1 LDYIGY
7 IIDKKTHLE
16 GVIFMIGSLRVTWS
30 FEKQNSVAL
39 STVEVGYIGV
49 GACMAKY
56 VHYAY

>member
-1 LDYIGY
+1 M
-7 IIDKKTHLE
+7 
-16 GVIFMIGSLRVTWS
+16 FMIGSLRVTWS
-30 FEKQNSVAL
+30 SEKQNSVAL